1 MRDCREKRAGLRDQ
15 DLTSRPHFLASALEP
30 VFSRSC
36 PFLSRYYSR
45 PKRNRRQWLCKNFFG
60 GGGINKV
67 HYGLRENGERLKKI
81 SENQFCFSENV
92 KCPI

>member
-45 PKRNRRQWLCKNFFG
+45 PKRNRRQWLCKNFG
-60 GGGINKV
+60 GVNKV
-67 HYGLRENGERLKKI
+67 HYGLRENGERLRKI
-81 SENQFCFSENV
+81 SQNQFCFSENV
-92 KCPI
+92 KYPI

>member
-36 PFLSRYYSR
+36 LFLSGYYSR
-45 PKRNRRQWLCKNFFG
+45 PKRNRRNRYAKILG
-60 GGGINKV
+60 GK
-67 HYGLRENGERLKKI
+67 
-81 SENQFCFSENV
+81 
-92 KCPI
+92 

>member
-45 PKRNRRQWLCKNFFG
+45 PKRNRRQWLCKNFG
-60 GGGINKV
+60 GVNKV
-67 HYGLRENGERLKKI
+67 HYGLRENGERLRII
-81 SENQFCFSENV
+81 SQNQFCFSENV
-92 KCPI
+92 KYPI

>member
-36 PFLSRYYSR
+36 LFLSGYYSR
-45 PKRNRRQWLCKNFFG
+45 PKRNRRQLLCKNFG
-60 GGGINKV
+60 RVNKV
-67 HYGLRENGERLKKI
+67 HYGLRENGERLRKI
-81 SENQFCFSENV
+81 SQNQFCFSENV

>member
-15 DLTSRPHFLASALEP
+15 DLTSRPHLLASALEP

-45 PKRNRRQWLCKNFFG
+45 PKRNRRQWLCKNFG
-60 GGGINKV
+60 GVNKV
-67 HYGLRENGERLKKI
+67 HYGLCENGERLGKN
-81 SENQFCFSENV
+81 SQNQFCLSENV
-92 KCPI
+92 KCPT